1 MREQTGPTITTNVKE
16 HIAAKKQSATESSGQ
31 HPYSGKTVPRA
42 TLYPATTSQDIDTW
56 LKELASRK
64 ELRPTQK
71 QMEFLKALCDRI
83 KTEAQEESTATVR
96 SDRGRQRGREREPMF
111 DMIHGV
117 PGCGKSQLIAWTQE
131 LFVNVLH
138 WEHGVQFVCIA
149 FQNAMAA
156 HIDGFT
162 IHHWT
167 GIPVGEHSQTT
178 ASLHKFANKCMHVRF
193 VLIDEISMVSAKLF
207 SAIEVLM
214 RKVLRS
220 NEGLG
225 GKGHVARY

>member
-42 TLYPATTSQDIDTW
+42 TLYPATTTQDIAAW
-56 LKELASRK
+56 LKELSNRK

-71 QMEFLKALCDRI
+71 QMEFLKALCERI
-83 KTEAQEESTATVR
+83 KTEAQEESTTTVR
-96 SDRGRQRGREREPMF
+96 SAVREPMF

-220 NEGLG
+220 SEELG
-225 GKGHVARY
+225 GAGHVARY